1 MAIWPFRHV
10 GLKLLAIGLGL
21 SLWMVVSG
29 EETLERALRVP
40 LELQQF
46 PAGLELLGEPPANV
60 DVRVRGGSG
69 VLSRLSAGDVVAVI
83 DLRGIRPGRRLLS
96 LTSEQV
102 RAPSGV
108 EVVQVLPSTI
118 VLVFENAG
126 TAQVPIV
133 PTVEGRP
140 APGFVVGK
148 RTVDPPTI
156 EITGPQTAVART
168 NEAVTEP
175 VSVAG
180 ARAAVTETVTVGL
193 MDPAVRL
200 RTPHEA
206 SVTVEVLPAP
216 VERTLTRLPVH
227 LRNLG
232 VSLSAQAIPVVADV
246 TLRGSRDAIDR
257 VDADE
262 VSVYVNLAGLGSGQ
276 YSLTVHV
283 DALPDAGV
291 TRVEPSTVQVRITS
305 AKN

>member
-1 MAIWPFRHV
+1 MAIWPFRHF
-10 GLKLLAIGLGL
+10 GLKLLAIGLAL

-29 EETLERALRVP
+29 EETLERGLRVP

-69 VLSRLSAGDVVAVI
+69 VLSRLSAGDVVAVL

-102 RAPSGV
+102 RTPSGV

-118 VLVFENAG
+118 ALVFESAG
-126 TAQVPIV
+126 SAQVPVV

-180 ARAAVTETVTVGL
+180 ARAPVTETVTVGL

-200 RTPHEA
+200 KTPREA
-206 SVTVEVLPAP
+206 SVTVDVVPAP
-216 VERTLTRLPVH
+216 VERTLSRLPVH
-227 LRNLG
+227 LRNIG
-232 VSLSAQAIPVVADV
+232 AALSAQAIPAVADI
-246 TLRGSRDAIDR
+246 TLRGSREAIDR
-257 VDADE
+257 VDADG

-283 DALPDAGV
+283 DALPDTGV
-291 TRVEPSTVQVRITS
+291 TRVDPSTVQVRITS
-305 AKN
+305 AKD